1 MLNWGRP
8 ARLRNS
14 GGSAPPRMGS
24 PGHVSLGNG
33 TVVEALPV

>member
-14 GGSAPPRMGS
+14 GAAPPRMGS